1 MTRTDELFRQAEF
14 DRARREYE
22 SDRRTGDLVHAPLQ
36 LARIALLE
44 NRLADVARE
53 LSAVKLEGSDA
64 QMAKRLL
71 AEALRR
77 QDRFGEAA
85 DQEQALGETARA
97 DRSRVLAELIPY
109 AISGAAS
116 AIVPLAQ
123 VDPLPVLEL
132 TVNGEA
138 ATFFLDTGA
147 WEIILDASFAARIGV
162 EAFGDV
168 AGRFAGGLQADLQM
182 GIADSIELGSMR
194 VANVPVHV
202 KPMPEAA
209 QIFGRRM
216 DGILGTVFL
225 YHFLSTI
232 NYADAKLVLEP
243 RSAQPAGGASMSFW
257 LYGQHIIL
265 TRGRL
270 NGVGPML
277 FHVDTG
283 MAGGG
288 FLCGQHTLEQA
299 GIAVDEGSAQ
309 EGAGGGGTVRV
320 VPFEVERIALGR
332 VERGPIQGMREDA
345 FPPEIGGLALS
356 GIVSHDFFRPGS
368 LTIDAERMELR
379 IG

>member
-1 MTRTDELFRQAEF
+1 MTQADELFRQAEF

-53 LSAVKLEGSDA
+53 LSAVILEGSDA
-64 QMAKRLL
+64 QTAKRLL

-77 QDRFGEAA
+77 QDRVGEAA
-85 DQEQALGETARA
+85 DQEQALGETSRA
-97 DRSRVLAELIPY
+97 DRSRVLAERTPY
-109 AISGAAS
+109 AVSGATS
-116 AIVPLAQ
+116 AIVPFAQ

-132 TVNGEA
+132 TVNGQA
-138 ATFFLDTGA
+138 ATFFIDTGA
-147 WEIILDASFAARIGV
+147 WEIILDASFAAQIGV
-162 EAFGDV
+162 ETFGGV

-182 GIADSIELGSMR
+182 GIAGSVELGGMR

-232 NYADAKLVLEP
+232 NYANAKLVLEP
-243 RSAQPAGGASMSFW
+243 RSAQPSGGVPMPFW
-257 LYGQHIIL
+257 LAGQHLIL
-265 TRGRL
+265 AQGRL
-270 NGVGPML
+270 NGAGPLL

-283 MAGGG
+283 LAGGG
-288 FLCGQHTLEQA
+288 FLCGPQTLARA
-299 GIAVDEGSAQ
+299 GIAVDESRA
-309 EGAGGGGTVRV
+309 EGGVGGGGPVRV
-320 VPFEVERIALGR
+320 VPFEMQRLALGP
-332 VERGPIQGMREDA
+332 VERGPIRGMRMDA
-345 FPPEIGGLALS
+345 HPGEIAGLAVA
-356 GIVSHDFFRPGS
+356 GIISHDFFRLGF
-368 LTIDAERMELR
+368 LTMDFERMVLHV
-379 IG
+379 G